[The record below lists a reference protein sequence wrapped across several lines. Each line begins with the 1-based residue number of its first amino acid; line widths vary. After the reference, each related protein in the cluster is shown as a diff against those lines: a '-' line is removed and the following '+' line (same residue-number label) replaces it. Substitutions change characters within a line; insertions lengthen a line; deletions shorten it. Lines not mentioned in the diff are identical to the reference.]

1 MKLSNLFLVLFLS
14 FVLSCTTA
22 TDADTISSDKA
33 KNYIGETKT
42 VQGLVVSTRYA
53 AGSRGRPTFLNLDK
67 PYPKQIFTI
76 VIWGS
81 DRSKFDEPPEI
92 YFDGKRVLVTGKI
105 AEYRGSPQIVVKEP
119 NQIKLD

>member
-1 MKLSNLFLVLFLS
+1 MKFLNLFLVLLLS
-14 FVLSCTTA
+14 FVLSCNAA
-22 TDADTISSDKA
+22 TQTDTISADKA
-33 KNYIGETKT
+33 KNHIGETKT
-42 VQGLVVSTRYA
+42 VKGLVVSTRYA

-92 YFDGKRVLVTGKI
+92 YFDGKKVLVTGKI
-105 AEYRGSPQIVVKEP
+105 AEYRGKPQIVVKEP
-119 NQIKLD
+119 GQIKLE